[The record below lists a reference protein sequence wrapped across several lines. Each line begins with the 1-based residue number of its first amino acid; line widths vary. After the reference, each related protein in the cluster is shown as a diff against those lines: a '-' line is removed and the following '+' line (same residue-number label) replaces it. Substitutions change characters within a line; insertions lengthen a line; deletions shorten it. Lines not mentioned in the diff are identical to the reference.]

1 MQSTEQISPSNPP
14 KDPIIAAVLSFLLFG
29 GVGQIYLGQQ
39 KKGIILIVA
48 TIVLSCV
55 TVGTVGWVVWLVGAY
70 DAYVI
75 GTRLKEGKT
84 VGDME
89 FFWQNS

>member
-1 MQSTEQISPSNPP
+1 MQSTMQVQPSNPP
-14 KDPIIAAVLSFLLFG
+14 KDPIIAAVLSLVLFG

-39 KKGIILIVA
+39 KKGIIIIVA
-48 TIVLSCV
+48 SVLLACV
-55 TVGTVGWVVWLVGAY
+55 GIGGIIWLVGAY

-75 GTRLKEGKT
+75 GTKLKNGQA

-89 FFWQNS
+89 FFWQAKA